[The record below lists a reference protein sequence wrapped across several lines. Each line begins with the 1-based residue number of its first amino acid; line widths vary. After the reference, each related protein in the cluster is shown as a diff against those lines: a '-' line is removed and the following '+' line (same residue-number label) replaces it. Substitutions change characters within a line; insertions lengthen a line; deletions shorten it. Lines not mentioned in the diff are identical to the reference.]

1 MRTIPA
7 VGKIIE
13 DKTFNSVDFPAPLG
27 PIIPTNSPS
36 STVNEI
42 LSNTSVLL
50 FKRPYVLLTWFTS
63 TIFHFLAPTFCYYS
77 YFTKKNLNEHRFILQ
92 YRSVVK
98 NNWHFVNKSANN
110 YYLII
115 VIFSVDFSNLAK
127 IFAVLIWT
135 KNFFTQ
141 KFAQS
146 FSSFVFI
153 FFKTAQAQYIVFV

>member
-63 TIFHFLAPTFCYYS
+63 TIFHFS
-77 YFTKKNLNEHRFILQ
+77 
-92 YRSVVK
+92 RSNVLLLLL
-98 NNWHFVNKSANN
+98 FYQEKSE
-110 YYLII
+110 
-115 VIFSVDFSNLAK
+115 
-127 IFAVLIWT
+127 
-135 KNFFTQ
+135 
-141 KFAQS
+141 
-146 FSSFVFI
+146 
-153 FFKTAQAQYIVFV
+153 